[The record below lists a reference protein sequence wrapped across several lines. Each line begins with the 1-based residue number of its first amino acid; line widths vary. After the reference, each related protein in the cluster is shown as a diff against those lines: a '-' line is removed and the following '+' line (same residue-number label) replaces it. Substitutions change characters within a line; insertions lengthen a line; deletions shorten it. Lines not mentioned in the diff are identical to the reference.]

1 MRGPPASLLFA
12 SWPWPRHT
20 WMLVAT
26 YGYDSIL
33 AESFAGQTVGL
44 PTRTRN
50 GSSHWQPH
58 RQSPGVCRALYR
70 ACEAHQHQRQTLYRC
85 HSGAGVAGMDT
96 KSLDALMP
104 GQIL

>member
-44 PTRTRN
+44 VAPLCPAWHRYLF
-50 GSSHWQPH
+50 GHGQPLAGFEDA
-58 RQSPGVCRALYR
+58 QEEEYR
-70 ACEAHQHQRQTLYRC
+70 ATAH
-85 HSGAGVAGMDT
+85 
-96 KSLDALMP
+96 
-104 GQIL
+104 GQWRGNGIDEFMQ